1 MKKKSLWI
9 YIFGITIIIIG
20 LIKLDTLISMVSI
33 LWNAC
38 RVLVFGAMMAFVI
51 NLVMAKIEKR
61 LGFMKKG
68 KRATSL
74 LLSLILIFLF
84 VYFLITLVVPSLSEA
99 IGVIVAVLPKYF
111 ENTQKFLVNLFENN
125 PQLANSIN
133 NLDIDWKNLI
143 QSGINVL
150 STGVTNVVGT
160 TFNVVTVIVNSVF
173 NFVLMFIFA
182 IYVLL
187 EKERFI
193 QLYHRLTNLYLSE
206 TVKRRMDTIES
217 FSTKWFA
224 NVFALKSFRRSFL
237 TSLEVALL
245 ATCIS
250 LLVGI
255 PAAYA
260 LARSGLKGKQ
270 LLKSIFLSPTIV
282 PGIVIGFIMYQC
294 LILTLRIPVFAGLL
308 AGHFMVTLPYVI
320 RVVGSSMEQF
330 DFSIE
335 EAAWSLGCPK
345 GTAFFKV
352 VLPNVT
358 SGISSAFMLA
368 FINSFNNIPVSMF
381 LSGPGVSTFP
391 STLMNYI
398 EYNYDPTVSAVSVL
412 LMAAT
417 VIIMVIVDRTLG
429 IAALA
434 K

>member
-1 MKKKSLWI
+1 MRFCEGLLRLEPLIAKLIYIDERSEGRDKVYSTPMKKRNLWI

-125 PQLANSIN
+125 PQLAESIN
-133 NLDIDWKNLI
+133 NLDINWKNLI
-143 QSGINVL
+143 QSGINVI
-150 STGVTNVVGT
+150 STGVTNVLGT

-206 TVKRRMDTIES
+206 TVKRRMDRCLNIINQTFSAFIGGQCIEATILGTLCTLGMIILRMPYPAMIGTLVGVINIIPMIGAYIGGAIGMFMVFTVSPIMSLWFLLYLCILQQIES
-217 FSTKWFA
+217 
-224 NVFALKSFRRSFL
+224 NVIYPHVVGNSVGLPGIYVMMTVVIFG
-237 TSLEVALL
+237 SLA
-245 ATCIS
+245 
-250 LLVGI
+250 GI
-255 PAAYA
+255 P
-260 LARSGLKGKQ
+260 G
-270 LLKSIFLSPTIV
+270 
-282 PGIVIGFIMYQC
+282 
-294 LILTLRIPVFAGLL
+294 
-308 AGHFMVTLPYVI
+308 
-320 RVVGSSMEQF
+320 
-330 DFSIE
+330 
-335 EAAWSLGCPK
+335 
-345 GTAFFKV
+345 
-352 VLPNVT
+352 
-358 SGISSAFMLA
+358 
-368 FINSFNNIPVSMF
+368 MF
-381 LSGPGVSTFP
+381 LGIPTMASVYKIGV
-391 STLMNYI
+391 LYLNRKERLKEMN
-398 EYNYDPTVSAVSVL
+398 
-412 LMAAT
+412 
-417 VIIMVIVDRTLG
+417 G
-429 IAALA
+429 
-434 K
+434 

>member
-1 MKKKSLWI
+1 MKKRNLWI

-61 LGFMKKG
+61 LGFMEKG

-125 PQLANSIN
+125 PQLAESIN
-133 NLDIDWKNLI
+133 NLDINWKNLI

-160 TFNVVTVIVNSVF
+160 TFNVVTIIVNSVF

-187 EKERFI
+187 EKERFV

-206 TVKRRMDTIES
+206 IVKRRMDKCLNIINQTFSSFIGGQCIEATILGTLCTLGMIILRMPYPAMIGTLVGVINIIPMIGAYIGGAIGMFMVFTVSPIMSLWFLLYLCILQQIES
-217 FSTKWFA
+217 
-224 NVFALKSFRRSFL
+224 NVIYPHVVGNSVGLPGIYVMMTVVIFG
-237 TSLEVALL
+237 SLA
-245 ATCIS
+245 
-250 LLVGI
+250 GI
-255 PAAYA
+255 P
-260 LARSGLKGKQ
+260 GM
-270 LLKSIFLSPTIV
+270 FLGIPTMASV
-282 PGIVIGFIMYQC
+282 YKIGFI
-294 LILTLRIPVFAGLL
+294 
-308 AGHFMVTLPYVI
+308 
-320 RVVGSSMEQF
+320 SKS
-330 DFSIE
+330 
-335 EAAWSLGCPK
+335 K
-345 GTAFFKV
+345 
-352 VLPNVT
+352 
-358 SGISSAFMLA
+358 
-368 FINSFNNIPVSMF
+368 
-381 LSGPGVSTFP
+381 
-391 STLMNYI
+391 
-398 EYNYDPTVSAVSVL
+398 
-412 LMAAT
+412 
-417 VIIMVIVDRTLG
+417 RTLKRNEWMTKSCPFFL
-429 IAALA
+429 ICMI
-434 K
+434 

>member
-1 MKKKSLWI
+1 MGQLQYTSEVPMKKKSLWI

-61 LGFMKKG
+61 LNFMKKG

-125 PQLANSIN
+125 PQLADSIN

-143 QSGINVL
+143 QSAINVL

-187 EKERFI
+187 EKERFV

-206 TVKRRMDTIES
+206 TIKRRMDKCLNIINQTFSAFIGGQCIEATILGALCTLGMIILRMPYPAMIGTLVGVINIIPMIGAYIGGAIGMFMVFTVSPIMSLWFLLYLCILQQIES
-217 FSTKWFA
+217 
-224 NVFALKSFRRSFL
+224 NVIYPHVVGNSVGLPGIYVMMTVVIFG
-237 TSLEVALL
+237 SLA
-245 ATCIS
+245 
-250 LLVGI
+250 GI
-255 PAAYA
+255 P
-260 LARSGLKGKQ
+260 G
-270 LLKSIFLSPTIV
+270 
-282 PGIVIGFIMYQC
+282 
-294 LILTLRIPVFAGLL
+294 
-308 AGHFMVTLPYVI
+308 
-320 RVVGSSMEQF
+320 
-330 DFSIE
+330 
-335 EAAWSLGCPK
+335 
-345 GTAFFKV
+345 
-352 VLPNVT
+352 
-358 SGISSAFMLA
+358 
-368 FINSFNNIPVSMF
+368 MF
-381 LSGPGVSTFP
+381 LGIPTMASVYKIGV
-391 STLMNYI
+391 LYLNRKERLKEMN
-398 EYNYDPTVSAVSVL
+398 
-412 LMAAT
+412 
-417 VIIMVIVDRTLG
+417 G
-429 IAALA
+429 
-434 K
+434 

>member
-1 MKKKSLWI
+1 MKKRNLWI

-61 LGFMKKG
+61 LNFMKKG

-99 IGVIVAVLPKYF
+99 IGVIVQVLPKYF
-111 ENTQKFLVNLFENN
+111 ENAQKFLVDLFENN

-187 EKERFI
+187 EKERFV
-193 QLYHRLTNLYLSE
+193 QLYHRLTKLYLSE
-206 TVKRRMDTIES
+206 TVKRRMDRCLNIINQTFSAFIGGQCIEATILGTLCTLGMIILRMPYPAMIGTLVGVINIIPMIGAYIGGAIGMFMVFTVSPIMSLWFLLYLCILQQIES
-217 FSTKWFA
+217 
-224 NVFALKSFRRSFL
+224 NVIYPHVVGNSVGLPGIYVMMTVVIFG
-237 TSLEVALL
+237 SLA
-245 ATCIS
+245 
-250 LLVGI
+250 GI
-255 PAAYA
+255 P
-260 LARSGLKGKQ
+260 G
-270 LLKSIFLSPTIV
+270 
-282 PGIVIGFIMYQC
+282 
-294 LILTLRIPVFAGLL
+294 
-308 AGHFMVTLPYVI
+308 
-320 RVVGSSMEQF
+320 
-330 DFSIE
+330 
-335 EAAWSLGCPK
+335 
-345 GTAFFKV
+345 
-352 VLPNVT
+352 
-358 SGISSAFMLA
+358 
-368 FINSFNNIPVSMF
+368 MF
-381 LSGPGVSTFP
+381 LGIPTMASVYKIGVLYLNRKERLKEMGNP
-391 STLMNYI
+391 QL
-398 EYNYDPTVSAVSVL
+398 DR
-412 LMAAT
+412 
-417 VIIMVIVDRTLG
+417 VD
-429 IAALA
+429 
-434 K
+434 

>member
-1 MKKKSLWI
+1 MTSCLKSIRVCIRISEVPMKKKSLWI

-125 PQLANSIN
+125 PQLAESIN
-133 NLDIDWKNLI
+133 NLDINWKNLI
-143 QSGINVL
+143 QSGINVI
-150 STGVTNVVGT
+150 STGVTNVLGT

-206 TVKRRMDTIES
+206 TVKRRMDRCLNIINQTFSAFIGGQCIEATILGTLCTLGMIILRMPYPAMIGTLVGVINIIPMIGAYIGGAIGMFMVFTVSPIMSLWFLLYLCILQQIES
-217 FSTKWFA
+217 
-224 NVFALKSFRRSFL
+224 NVIYPHVVGNSVGLPGIYVMMTVVIFG
-237 TSLEVALL
+237 SLA
-245 ATCIS
+245 
-250 LLVGI
+250 GI
-255 PAAYA
+255 P
-260 LARSGLKGKQ
+260 G
-270 LLKSIFLSPTIV
+270 
-282 PGIVIGFIMYQC
+282 
-294 LILTLRIPVFAGLL
+294 
-308 AGHFMVTLPYVI
+308 
-320 RVVGSSMEQF
+320 
-330 DFSIE
+330 
-335 EAAWSLGCPK
+335 
-345 GTAFFKV
+345 
-352 VLPNVT
+352 
-358 SGISSAFMLA
+358 
-368 FINSFNNIPVSMF
+368 MF
-381 LSGPGVSTFP
+381 LGIPTMASVYKIGV
-391 STLMNYI
+391 LYLNRKERLKEMN
-398 EYNYDPTVSAVSVL
+398 
-412 LMAAT
+412 
-417 VIIMVIVDRTLG
+417 G
-429 IAALA
+429 
-434 K
+434 

>member
-1 MKKKSLWI
+1 MTNYLKSIRVCISIRGEVLMKKKSLWI

-84 VYFLITLVVPSLSEA
+84 VYFLITLVVPSLSKA

-125 PQLANSIN
+125 PQLAESIN
-133 NLDIDWKNLI
+133 NLDINWKNLI

-187 EKERFI
+187 EKERFVR
-193 QLYHRLTNLYLSE
+193 LYHRLTNLYLSE
-206 TVKRRMDTIES
+206 IVKRRMDKCLNIINQTFSAFIGGQCIEATILGTLCTLGMIILRMPYPAMIGTLVGVINIIPMIGAYIGGAIGMFMVFTVSPVMSLWFLLYLCILQQIES
-217 FSTKWFA
+217 
-224 NVFALKSFRRSFL
+224 NVIYPHVVGNSVGLPGIYVMMTVVIFG
-237 TSLEVALL
+237 SLA
-245 ATCIS
+245 
-250 LLVGI
+250 GI
-255 PAAYA
+255 P
-260 LARSGLKGKQ
+260 G
-270 LLKSIFLSPTIV
+270 
-282 PGIVIGFIMYQC
+282 
-294 LILTLRIPVFAGLL
+294 
-308 AGHFMVTLPYVI
+308 
-320 RVVGSSMEQF
+320 
-330 DFSIE
+330 
-335 EAAWSLGCPK
+335 
-345 GTAFFKV
+345 
-352 VLPNVT
+352 
-358 SGISSAFMLA
+358 
-368 FINSFNNIPVSMF
+368 MF
-381 LSGPGVSTFP
+381 LGIPTMASVYKIGV
-391 STLMNYI
+391 LYLNRKERLKEMN
-398 EYNYDPTVSAVSVL
+398 
-412 LMAAT
+412 
-417 VIIMVIVDRTLG
+417 G
-429 IAALA
+429 
-434 K
+434 

>member
-111 ENTQKFLVNLFENN
+111 ENTQKFLANLFENN
-125 PQLANSIN
+125 PQLAESIN
-133 NLDIDWKNLI
+133 NLDINWKNLI
-143 QSGINVL
+143 QSGINVI
-150 STGVTNVVGT
+150 STGVTNVLGT

-206 TVKRRMDTIES
+206 TVKRRMDRCLNIINQTFSAFIGGQCIEATILGTLCTLGMIILRMPYPAMIGTLVGVINIIPMIGAYIGGAIGMFMVFTVSPIMSLWFLLYLCILQQIES
-217 FSTKWFA
+217 
-224 NVFALKSFRRSFL
+224 NVIYPHVVGNSVGLPGIYVMMTVVIFG
-237 TSLEVALL
+237 SLA
-245 ATCIS
+245 
-250 LLVGI
+250 GI
-255 PAAYA
+255 P
-260 LARSGLKGKQ
+260 G
-270 LLKSIFLSPTIV
+270 
-282 PGIVIGFIMYQC
+282 
-294 LILTLRIPVFAGLL
+294 
-308 AGHFMVTLPYVI
+308 
-320 RVVGSSMEQF
+320 
-330 DFSIE
+330 
-335 EAAWSLGCPK
+335 
-345 GTAFFKV
+345 
-352 VLPNVT
+352 
-358 SGISSAFMLA
+358 
-368 FINSFNNIPVSMF
+368 MF
-381 LSGPGVSTFP
+381 LGIPTMASVYKIGV
-391 STLMNYI
+391 LYLNRKERLKEMNGWV
-398 EYNYDPTVSAVSVL
+398 TK
-412 LMAAT
+412 
-417 VIIMVIVDRTLG
+417 II
-429 IAALA
+429 
-434 K
+434 

>member
-1 MKKKSLWI
+1 MRLEPLIAKLIYIDERSEGRDKVYSTPMKKRNLWI

-125 PQLANSIN
+125 PQLAESIN
-133 NLDIDWKNLI
+133 NLDINWKNLI
-143 QSGINVL
+143 QSGINVI
-150 STGVTNVVGT
+150 STGVTNVLGT

-206 TVKRRMDTIES
+206 TVKRRMDRCLNIINQTFSAFIGGQCIEATILGTLCTLGMIILRMPYPAMIGTLVGVINIIPMIGAYIGGAIGMFMVFTVSPIMSLWFLLYLCILQQIES
-217 FSTKWFA
+217 
-224 NVFALKSFRRSFL
+224 NVIYPHVVGNSVGLPGIYVMMTVVIFG
-237 TSLEVALL
+237 SLA
-245 ATCIS
+245 
-250 LLVGI
+250 GI
-255 PAAYA
+255 P
-260 LARSGLKGKQ
+260 G
-270 LLKSIFLSPTIV
+270 
-282 PGIVIGFIMYQC
+282 
-294 LILTLRIPVFAGLL
+294 
-308 AGHFMVTLPYVI
+308 
-320 RVVGSSMEQF
+320 
-330 DFSIE
+330 
-335 EAAWSLGCPK
+335 
-345 GTAFFKV
+345 
-352 VLPNVT
+352 
-358 SGISSAFMLA
+358 
-368 FINSFNNIPVSMF
+368 MF
-381 LSGPGVSTFP
+381 LGIPTMASVYKIGV
-391 STLMNYI
+391 LYLNRKERLKEMN
-398 EYNYDPTVSAVSVL
+398 
-412 LMAAT
+412 
-417 VIIMVIVDRTLG
+417 G
-429 IAALA
+429 
-434 K
+434 

>member
-1 MKKKSLWI
+1 MTNYLKSIHVCIRIRGGEVLMNKRNLWI

-61 LGFMKKG
+61 LDFMKKG

-125 PQLANSIN
+125 PQLAESIN
-133 NLDIDWKNLI
+133 NLDINWKNLI

-187 EKERFI
+187 EKERFV

-206 TVKRRMDTIES
+206 IVKRRIDKCLQIINQTFSAFIGGQCIEATILGTLCTLGMIILRMPYPAMIGTLVGVINIIPMIGAYIGGAIGMFMVFTVSPIMSLWFLLYLCILQQIES
-217 FSTKWFA
+217 
-224 NVFALKSFRRSFL
+224 NVIYPHVVGNSVGLPGIYVMMTVVIFG
-237 TSLEVALL
+237 SLA
-245 ATCIS
+245 
-250 LLVGI
+250 GI
-255 PAAYA
+255 P
-260 LARSGLKGKQ
+260 G
-270 LLKSIFLSPTIV
+270 
-282 PGIVIGFIMYQC
+282 
-294 LILTLRIPVFAGLL
+294 
-308 AGHFMVTLPYVI
+308 
-320 RVVGSSMEQF
+320 
-330 DFSIE
+330 
-335 EAAWSLGCPK
+335 
-345 GTAFFKV
+345 
-352 VLPNVT
+352 
-358 SGISSAFMLA
+358 
-368 FINSFNNIPVSMF
+368 MF
-381 LSGPGVSTFP
+381 LGIPTMASVYKIGV
-391 STLMNYI
+391 LYLNRKERLKEMN
-398 EYNYDPTVSAVSVL
+398 
-412 LMAAT
+412 
-417 VIIMVIVDRTLG
+417 G
-429 IAALA
+429 
-434 K
+434 